1 MMIEEVAPS
10 IYKVEVPIPDNP
22 LQSINSYFIK
32 SHDRNLIIDTGMNLA
47 ESKLALSAAIS
58 TLQIDL
64 NRTDFFV
71 THLHADHLALAL
83 HLASRNS
90 RLYLNRTEFNL
101 ISSPNGWEMYH
112 AFYLKYGFPDDSL
125 QQSEQ
130 HHPAKNIKP
139 ELMQHFTPVDGDE
152 IMPIGNYAFRC
163 ISTPGH
169 SPGHICLYEPSEK
182 ILVSGDHILFDI
194 TPNINSW
201 PIMENALKEYLIN
214 LDKVFPLDVAL
225 VLPGHRSIQ
234 TNHRKRI
241 QELKDHHRARANE
254 VLAIL
259 SDGEKSAYQVAPL
272 MSWDVSYESWERFPI
287 MQKWFAVGE
296 ALAHL
301 KFLEGEGAILSR
313 EENGTILFYKK

>member
-1 MMIEEVAPS
+1 MIEEVAPS
-10 IYKVEVPIPDNP
+10 IFRVEVPIPDNP

-32 SHDRNLIIDTGMNLA
+32 SGDRNLVIDTGMNLP
-47 ESKLALSAAIS
+47 ESKRALSSAVSA
-58 TLQIDL
+58 LEIDL
-64 NRTDFFV
+64 NKTDFFI

-83 HLASRNS
+83 HLATKNS
-90 RLYLNRTEFNL
+90 KLYLNRTEFDL

-112 AFYLKYGFPDDSL
+112 AFYLKYGFPDDAL

-130 HHPAKNIKP
+130 HHPARAINP
-139 ELMQHFTPVDGDE
+139 ELMQHFTSVNGGETIKIGD
-152 IMPIGNYAFRC
+152 YSFQC

-169 SPGHICLYEPSEK
+169 SPGHICLYEPSKK
-182 ILVSGDHILFDI
+182 ILISGDHILFDI

-201 PIMENALKEYLIN
+201 PIMENALKQYIIN
-214 LDKVFPLDVAL
+214 LDKVYSLDVKL

-241 QELKDHHRARANE
+241 QELKEHHRARAGE

-259 SDGEKSAYQVAPL
+259 KSGEKTAYQVAPL
-272 MSWDVSYESWERFPI
+272 MSWDVTYDSWEQFPTV
-287 MQKWFAVGE
+287 QKWFAVGE

-301 KFLEGEGAILSR
+301 KFLEGEGEILSK
-313 EENGTILFYKK
+313 EENGIIIFFIP